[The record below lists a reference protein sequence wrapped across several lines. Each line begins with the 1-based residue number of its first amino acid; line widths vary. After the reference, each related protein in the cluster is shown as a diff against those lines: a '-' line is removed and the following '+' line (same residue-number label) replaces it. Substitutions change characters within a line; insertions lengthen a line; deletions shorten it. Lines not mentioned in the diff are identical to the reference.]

1 MVSFDGR
8 IGGNDGYKQVGP
20 SGNKFLKQVTTQ
32 YAQPIKMV
40 GIGSEFNQINR
51 KDLDK
56 AGFYASMGVK
66 ISPKVSV
73 EELAL
78 NETKAMFPNAPTH
91 VIEDTKEANYDLA
104 DLYLNTIATSDDAL
118 ASYAEKHTYRPM
130 IENNFAKYANFLD
143 EAFEANFAQNQLV

>member
-40 GIGSEFNQINR
+40 GIDTKFNQIDR
-51 KDLDK
+51 ADLDK
-56 AGFYASMGVK
+56 MSPYASMGVK

-78 NETKAMFPNAPTH
+78 TETQAMFPNAPTH
-91 VIEDTKEANYDLA
+91 VIGDVKEANYDLA
-104 DLYLNTIATSDDAL
+104 DLLLNTIGTSDEAI
-118 ASYAEKHTYRPM
+118 ASYAEQHTNRPM

-143 EAFEANFAQNQLV
+143 EAFEANFAQNQLA